1 MSNWTPEE
9 LAARN
14 REVLGIDRASV
25 PNSEQNAPQ
34 NKYRVAPK
42 DQRTVQGITFASK
55 AEMMAFQKLYMLQ
68 ESGFVTKVELQP
80 VFKFPMGFE
89 YRADFRVTYASGDV
103 EVIDVKGVETPVFKL
118 KAKCMAHFFPEVK
131 LLIW

>member
-1 MSNWTPEE
+1 MNWTPEE

-14 REVLGIDRASV
+14 REVLGIDRAPV
-25 PNSEQNAPQ
+25 PDSEQNTPQ

-42 DQRTVQGITFASK
+42 DERTIDGITFASK
-55 AEMMAFQKLYMLQ
+55 AEMMAFQNLALLQ
-68 ESGFVTKVELQP
+68 ESGFVTKLELQP